1 MTNNKKKD
9 NSVSITALMTVYNGE
24 SYLHQAIDSI
34 LNQTFSDFEFIIV
47 DDGSTDNSLQ
57 IIQSYD
63 DERIIVVRNQVNQ
76 GVAESRN
83 LGVKSAN
90 GKYIIYMDADDIS
103 LPNRFIKQ
111 FRFMENNP
119 DVDVCGSAR
128 ELFGDRAGISTPPLT
143 HWELLTGLLWKCN
156 VYPPTVIQRRST
168 LIALGELFNKDFD
181 YGEFT
186 DFLIRLSVK
195 GIKFAN
201 IDEVLLRYRW
211 HANNVSRLY
220 KEDQMQRAYQ
230 ARLPF
235 FNELRVSNPESKIKV
250 HAKLINGKKLNKN
263 EVLTIFDWINELIEA
278 NNLVKFF
285 PENLL
290 KKQIAKKWFNVCIN
304 SCQNG
309 LWVFNTYKAHKVS
322 SHFDAPL
329 LTLLKFYFKCIL
341 KTNAKKELYL
351 FRFLFGRKHSSI
363 T

>member
-1 MTNNKKKD
+1 MASHRKINNTI
-9 NSVSITALMTVYNGE
+9 SITALMTVYNGE
-24 SYLHQAIDSI
+24 SYLQEAIDSI
-34 LNQTFSDFEFIIV
+34 LNQTFSDFEFVIV

-63 DERIIVVRNQVNQ
+63 DDRIIVLRNQVNQ

-83 LGVKSAN
+83 LGIKSAN

-119 DVDVCGSAR
+119 DVDICGSAR
-128 ELFGDRAGISTPPLT
+128 EIFGDRTEISKPPLS
-143 HWELLTGLLWKCN
+143 HGELLTGLLWKCN
-156 VYPPTVIQRRST
+156 VYPPTIIQRRST
-168 LIALGELFNKDFD
+168 LIALNEFFNKDFD

-211 HANNVSRLY
+211 HAKNVSRLY
-220 KEDQMQRAYQ
+220 KEAQIQRAYR

-235 FNELRVSNPESKIKV
+235 FKKLQVSNPETRIKV
-250 HAKLINGKKLNKN
+250 HAKLINGKKLNKD
-263 EVLTIFDWINELIEA
+263 EVLSVFDWINELVKA
-278 NNLVKFF
+278 NSLVKMF

-290 KKQIAKKWFNVCIN
+290 KQQIAEKWFNVCYN
-304 SCQNG
+304 SSQNG
-309 LWVFNTYKAHKVS
+309 LWVFNTHKAHKIS
-322 SHFDAPL
+322 SHFKAPL
-329 LTLLKFYFKCIL
+329 KTLLRFYFKSIL
-341 KTNAKKELYL
+341 KINAKKDLYI
-351 FRFLFGRKHSSI
+351 FRFLFGRK
-363 T
+363 